1 MAKFFNEQ
9 DNNMNNSTYF
19 DSNEVN
25 MEDNSSNF
33 VSASGPLEDNNEV
46 LDEGF
51 SVSEVNDFAPG
62 EELITNNEF
71 YQGQEAF
78 SNEESYNMN
87 SFNSNQEDTNSVES
101 LEEGQINSSNYEQ
114 YEENNNNQTYGAFPN
129 PYPTTEE
136 FSQSQVQQ
144 NEEFVVS
151 NNDSNI
157 AEENN
162 EVLEEQDLSNI
173 EDSIAFSNVE
183 TTFVEDTT
191 YKGVDNTGKV
201 GEEIQNPV
209 YDASFEKN
217 DVNVSGNFLAVLL
230 VLIEVLLSPG
240 KSVIRNTEKY
250 VKGKRVFKVT
260 LTVFIYE
267 FIFSMIGH
275 IIGGCFVDRMSY
287 GEYKKVLDFAN
298 ITQLNYVNILINTAI
313 VTLGFVFIIAI
324 INYASS
330 FFSNKGLSFGS
341 YLLIAVLS
349 FFPVVLAI
357 NALVP
362 ILNVMS
368 IYLSLG
374 LVIAFSFYSL
384 LIYIN
389 ALWGIMEFKGDNAK
403 VIYLFINFVLITII
417 LVIIL
422 LVFFDD
428 YVNSIRVIF
437 K

>member
-1 MAKFFNEQ
+1 
-9 DNNMNNSTYF
+9 
-19 DSNEVN
+19 
-25 MEDNSSNF
+25 
-33 VSASGPLEDNNEV
+33 
-46 LDEGF
+46 
-51 SVSEVNDFAPG
+51 
-62 EELITNNEF
+62 
-71 YQGQEAF
+71 
-78 SNEESYNMN
+78 
-87 SFNSNQEDTNSVES
+87 
-101 LEEGQINSSNYEQ
+101 
-114 YEENNNNQTYGAFPN
+114 
-129 PYPTTEE
+129 
-136 FSQSQVQQ
+136 
-144 NEEFVVS
+144 
-151 NNDSNI
+151 
-157 AEENN
+157 
-162 EVLEEQDLSNI
+162 
-173 EDSIAFSNVE
+173 
-183 TTFVEDTT
+183 
-191 YKGVDNTGKV
+191 
-201 GEEIQNPV
+201 
-209 YDASFEKN
+209 
-217 DVNVSGNFLAVLL
+217 
-230 VLIEVLLSPG
+230 
-240 KSVIRNTEKY
+240 
-250 VKGKRVFKVT
+250 
-260 LTVFIYE
+260 
-267 FIFSMIGH
+267 MIGH

-417 LVIIL
+417 LVIVL